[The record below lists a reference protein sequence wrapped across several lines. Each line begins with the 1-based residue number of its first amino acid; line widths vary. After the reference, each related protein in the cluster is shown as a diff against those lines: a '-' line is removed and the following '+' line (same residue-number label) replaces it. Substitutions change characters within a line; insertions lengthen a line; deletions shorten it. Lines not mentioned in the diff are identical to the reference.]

1 MLELDRTVR
10 DTKLFNLFYA
20 RLQLLGSNLNS
31 RVRGGPLFTIVS
43 ALVAMVSDAMEEV
56 AQLYHKLNPATTSG
70 DFQDEVLGFFER
82 PRYQATACEQTFTLL
97 RKAVDASSP
106 VVVPLGAAIQTS
118 VQQDGQV
125 RSYTIT
131 AAADSA
137 TMGIGQWILPLVFKA
152 SDPGA
157 LSVISSAQLMEIAS
171 GFSGVQVISGRWIG
185 AAGDPLLTL
194 GDVGSETI
202 EKWLINNAQFF
213 EQNYRVMGRDKESD
227 PDHYERCI
235 ERWSEQ
241 SVGSTDLAYESWAK
255 NYVDPVTG
263 STPFAAAKVT
273 TNQTFSSVL
282 GKHPTLQPLQNA
294 FTYFM
299 GVEVAVA
306 LTSGTV
312 PSPSQLQA
320 LADYLFTTK
329 PHTDKVWVRGPNQ
342 ILVASTD
349 PVLCAVTY
357 KGPVAMQSQIFDL
370 VLSFFLYDSTRAS
383 NYRGLGGAIYKSDL
397 VYAIRALSPE
407 IYDVHIAFILAGKLD
422 AQGDIKLVEFDQIIV
437 QVPTASVTVVAS

>member
-31 RVRGGPLFTIVS
+31 RVRGGPLFTIIS
-43 ALVAMVSDAMEEV
+43 AFIAMVSDAMEEV
-56 AQLYHKLNPATTSG
+56 ASIYMKLNPATTSG
-70 DFQDEVLGFFER
+70 DMQDQVLGFFER

-97 RKAVDASSP
+97 RKSADSSLS

-118 VQQDGQV
+118 IQQDGQV
-125 RSYTIT
+125 RSYSIPSV
-131 AAADSA
+131 ADAA
-137 TMGIGQWILPLVFKA
+137 TMGIGSWILPMVFKA
-152 SDPGA
+152 SDVGA

-171 GFSGVQVISGRWIG
+171 GFSGVYVFSGRWIG
-185 AAGDPLLTL
+185 AAGDPLVTL
-194 GDVGSETI
+194 GDVGTETI

-227 PDHYERCI
+227 SDHYQRCI

-255 NYVDPVTG
+255 NYVDPATG

-273 TNQTFSSVL
+273 TNQTFSSAL
-282 GKHPTLQPLQNA
+282 GKYPTLQPLQNA

-312 PSPSQLQA
+312 PSASQRQA
-320 LADYLFTTK
+320 LADYLFTMK

-342 ILVASTD
+342 ITVLSTD

-357 KGPVAMQSQIFDL
+357 RGPVAMQSEIFDL
-370 VLSFFLYDSTRAS
+370 VLSFFLYDSTRES

-397 VYAIRALSPE
+397 VYAIRALSAE
-407 IYDVHIAFILAGKLD
+407 IYDVHITFALAGKLD
-422 AQGDIKLVEFDQIIV
+422 GLGDIHLVEFDQIIV
-437 QVPTASVTVVAS
+437 QVPTTSITVVAS

>member
-56 AQLYHKLNPATTSG
+56 SELYRRLNPATTSG
-70 DFQDEVLGFFER
+70 DIQDDVLGFFER
-82 PRYQATACEQTFTLL
+82 PRYEATACEQTFTLL
-97 RKAVDASSP
+97 RKAVDAALP

-125 RSYTIT
+125 RSYTISAT
-131 AAADSA
+131 ADAA

-171 GFSGVQVISGRWIG
+171 GFSGVYVFSGRWIG
-185 AAGDPLLTL
+185 VSGDPLLTL
-194 GDVGSETI
+194 GDVGTETI
-202 EKWLINNAQFF
+202 EKWLIANAQNF

-227 PDHYERCI
+227 SDHYQRCL

-241 SVGSTDLAYESWAK
+241 SAGSTAAAYESWAK

-263 STPFAAAKVT
+263 SAPFAAAKVT
-273 TNQTFSSVL
+273 NNQTFSSGVATD
-282 GKHPTLQPLQNA
+282 PVLQPLQNA

-306 LTSGTV
+306 LTSGTF
-312 PSPSQLQA
+312 PSPTQRQA
-320 LADYLFTTK
+320 LADYLFTMK
-329 PHTDKVWVRGPNQ
+329 PHTDKVWVRGPNPV
-342 ILVASTD
+342 LVISTD

-357 KGPVAMQSQIFDL
+357 KGPAAMQTQIFDL
-370 VLSFFLYDSTRAS
+370 VLSFFLYDSTRES
-383 NYRGLGGAIYKSDL
+383 NYRGLGGVIYKSDL
-397 VYAIRALSPE
+397 VYAIRALSTE
-407 IYDVHIAFILAGKLD
+407 IYDVHIEFNLAGKLD

-437 QVPTASVTVVAS
+437 QTPTASVTVAAS